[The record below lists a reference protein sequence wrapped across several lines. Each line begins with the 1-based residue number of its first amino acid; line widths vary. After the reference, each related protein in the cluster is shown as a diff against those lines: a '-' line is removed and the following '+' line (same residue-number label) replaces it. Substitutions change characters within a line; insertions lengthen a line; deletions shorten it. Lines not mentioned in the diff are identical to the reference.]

1 MSREVDD
8 DMSTL
13 THFSTTLAK
22 RRDEDDVF
30 FKDWFIALV
39 GGYLWLDDLGRWDVA
54 MCSRRGKW
62 LEGLSNV
69 KIAMIDEYHHCYN
82 ESVRWLISRRIQ
94 QVTKI
99 KVDIWYGRKQIS
111 SRTFSGARALVN
123 LKSIIIKKCNT
134 DSIMDSIKVNCPN
147 LEEVHIEYDTDGDM
161 TCFIAAAARMVQK
174 LPRLRCFTFTADY
187 CYEPS
192 IIEQSSTPLLL
203 ALAQYCPLLE
213 SLNLVRYDDAGL
225 AELVA
230 GCPKLHTLTINADMR
245 GVSLAGFRALG
256 RSRSITNLTVHT
268 YVLDKVA
275 HALRAMADEFMPI
288 KTLELYTNRHFDDL
302 AFYEDELVASVVR
315 FAQTLENLR
324 LRNLSYVQ
332 DESLAV
338 LSQCHNLRSI
348 EIENAEA
355 GFEDDDGYGSVSG
368 AFLIPMSVG
377 CPLLEKVNVSEIIR
391 FVSDEAEPE
400 PVEVINFTPFF
411 ERCPNLKHF
420 NFVIRTDEEVKA
432 LAQHCPLIERVLLGS
447 RDGTIPQE
455 LSEIGDDSLV
465 AIARGLHF
473 VKHISLYDTQC
484 TDAGLRA
491 LAKGECRRV
500 LDEFRV
506 RNGSWKEGYPQ
517 LITKK
522 GMEELDAVLDM
533 R

>member
-1 MSREVDD
+1 MSHEVDD

-30 FKDWFIALV
+30 FKDWFIVLV

-174 LPRLRCFTFTADY
+174 LPHLRCFTFTADY
-187 CYEPS
+187 CYKSP
-192 IIEQSSTPLLL
+192 IEESSTPLLL
-203 ALAQYCPLLE
+203 ALAQHCPMLE
-213 SLNLVRYDDAGL
+213 SLNLFKYNDEGL

-230 GCPKLHTLTINADMR
+230 GCRKLHTLTIHADMHD
-245 GVSLAGFRALG
+245 VSLLGFRSLG
-256 RSRSITNLTVHT
+256 RSRSITNLKIQT
-268 YVLDKVA
+268 YMIDEVA
-275 HALRAMADEFMPI
+275 QALRAMANEGMPI
-288 KTLELYTNRHFDDL
+288 KTLELYTKHHYDDL
-302 AFYEDELVASVVR
+302 AFYEKEEIAAIVR
-315 FAQTLENLR
+315 FAQTLENLT
-324 LRNLSYVQ
+324 LRNLSYIR
-332 DESLAV
+332 DDGLEV
-338 LSQCHNLRSI
+338 LRQCHNLRSI
-348 EIENAEA
+348 KIENKEA
-355 GFEDDDGYGSVSG
+355 CFEDDRHFGSITG
-368 AFLIPMSVG
+368 AFLIPMSIG
-377 CPLLEKVNVSEIIR
+377 CPLLENVDVGEILR
-391 FVSDEAEPE
+391 DDSDEAEPE
-400 PVEVINFTPFF
+400 PVQVINFTPLFKN
-411 ERCPNLKHF
+411 CPNLKHF
-420 NFVIRTDEEVKA
+420 NLDIRTDEEVKA
-432 LAQHCPLIERVLLGS
+432 LAQYCPLIERVDLGS
-447 RDGTIPQE
+447 SDSTIPQE

-465 AIARGLHF
+465 AIGRGLHF
-473 VKHISLYDTQC
+473 VKHIYLYNTQC

-500 LDEFRV
+500 LKEFRV
-506 RNGSWKEGYPQ
+506 QNGSWKEGYPQ
-517 LITKK
+517 LITNK
-522 GMEELDAVLDM
+522 GMEEFDAALDM
-533 R
+533 P